1 MKTVRYTVTDPVG
14 IHARPAGDLVREIK
28 KFSSNATMSGNGK
41 TVDAKKL
48 MMVMTLGIK
57 QGQDIELTFE
67 GPDEDEAAASVET
80 YMKENL

>member
-1 MKTVRYTVTDPVG
+1 MKSVRYTVTDPVG
-14 IHARPAGDLVREIK
+14 IHARPAGNLVKELKNFTCSIK
-28 KFSSNATMSGNGK
+28 MSGNGK

-57 QGQDIELTFE
+57 QGQEVELTFD
-67 GPDEDEAAASVET
+67 GPDEETAAAATEQ